1 MNAIELQGIHVAL
14 DGKQVL
20 HDIELTIKQGDFM
33 TFLGP
38 SGCGK
43 TTLLRTIAGL
53 QKADA
58 GTITI
63 SGREVANGET
73 QFHMEPSKRRLSL
86 VFQSYAL
93 WPHMTVYENVAFGL
107 QVRKLAKAVV
117 REKVE
122 AALGKMRI
130 AELAGRYP
138 SELSGGQQQRVA
150 IARAIVTEPDIL
162 LLDEPLSNLDAKLRV
177 EMRAELK
184 RLHQE
189 LNTTVIYV
197 THDQHEAMTLS
208 TQVAVFFGGRIVQ
221 LDKPR
226 QLYKHPKTLQVAE
239 FIGSAG
245 MQMNRLEGVVRTD
258 EEGLSWLETPVV
270 LIPLA
275 GGDNYSKPPQL
286 EQGVTMQD
294 GQEVVLTVRPEDI
307 RLYEERRPGSIAM
320 SVSAVFPSGAETLV
334 QLDAAGMSLM
344 ARVIG
349 ESEYEPGTT
358 LYAVLRQDQMNA
370 YDKKTGIRMELP
382 YANHN
387 NEPGESTHEN
397 RLSYSR

>member
-1 MNAIELQGIHVAL
+1 MHAIELQGIRVSL

-20 HDIELTIKQGDFM
+20 NDIDLTIKQGDFM

-53 QKADA
+53 QQAEA

-73 QFHMEPSKRRLSL
+73 SFHMEPSKRRLSL

-93 WPHMTVYENVAFGL
+93 WPHMTVFDNVAFGL
-107 QVRKLAKAVV
+107 QVRKLGKAEI
-117 REKVE
+117 REKVS
-122 AALGKMRI
+122 AALDKMRI
-130 AELAGRYP
+130 GELAARYP

-208 TQVAVFFGGRIVQ
+208 TQVAVFFGGQIVQ

-226 QLYKHPKTLQVAE
+226 ELYKHPKTLQISE
-239 FIGSAG
+239 FIGNTG
-245 MQMNRLEGVVRTD
+245 MQLNRLEVVVRTD
-258 EEGLSWLETPVV
+258 GEGLVWLDTPVA
-270 LIPLA
+270 LLPLA
-275 GGDNYSKPPQL
+275 AGDEL
-286 EQGVTMQD
+286 ED
-294 GQEVVLTVRPEDI
+294 GTEVVLTVRPEDI
-307 RLYEERRPGSIAM
+307 RLYESARLGSVAV
-320 SVSAVFPSGAETLV
+320 SVTAVFPSGAETYV
-334 QLDAAGMSLM
+334 QLDAGGQQLM

-349 ESEYEPGTT
+349 ESEYEPGAT
-358 LYAVLRQDQMNA
+358 LFAVLREDQMNA
-370 YDKKTGIRMELP
+370 YEKNTGIRLELT
-382 YANHN
+382 YARHN
-387 NEPGESTHEN
+387 NEPGESAHED
-397 RLSYSR
+397 RLSYTR

>member
-1 MNAIELQGIHVAL
+1 MNAIELQGIRVAL

-20 HDIELTIKQGDFM
+20 QDIDLTIKQGDFM

-53 QKADA
+53 QHADA

-63 SGREVANGET
+63 SGREVANGEKR
-73 QFHMEPSKRRLSL
+73 FHMEPSARRLSL

-93 WPHMTVYENVAFGL
+93 WPHMTVFENVAFGL
-107 QVRKLAKAVV
+107 QVRKLAKAEI
-117 REKVE
+117 RRSVE
-122 AALGKMRI
+122 AALDKMRI
-130 AELAGRYP
+130 AELAARYP

-208 TQVAVFFGGRIVQ
+208 TQVAVFFGGQIVQ

-239 FIGSAG
+239 FIGNGG
-245 MQMNRLEGVVRTD
+245 MQMNQLEGVIRT
-258 EEGLSWLETPVV
+258 GGGVWGRHRLETPIAVM
-270 LIPLA
+270 PLA
-275 GGDNYSKPPQL
+275 EGDGVNEGL
-286 EQGVTMQD
+286 EE
-294 GQEVVLTVRPEDI
+294 GQEVVLTIRPEDI
-307 RLYEERRPGSIAM
+307 KLYETNQPGSLGV

-334 QLDAAGMSLM
+334 QLDTGGWQLM

-349 ESEYEPGTT
+349 ETEYEPGDT
-358 LYAVLRQDQMNA
+358 LFAVLREQQMNV
-370 YDKKTGIRMELP
+370 YDKKTGVLMELS
-382 YANHN
+382 YATTN
-387 NEPGESTHEN
+387 NQLGESSHED

>member
-1 MNAIELQGIHVAL
+1 MHAIKLQGIRVSL

-20 HDIELTIKQGDFM
+20 NDINLTIKQGDFM

-53 QKADA
+53 QQAEA

-73 QFHMEPSKRRLSL
+73 SFHMEPSKRRLSL

-93 WPHMTVYENVAFGL
+93 WPHMTVFDNVAFGL
-107 QVRKLAKAVV
+107 QVRKLGKAEI
-117 REKVE
+117 REKVG
-122 AALGKMRI
+122 AALDKMRI
-130 AELAGRYP
+130 AELAARYP

-208 TQVAVFFGGRIVQ
+208 TQVAVFFGGQIVQ

-226 QLYKHPKTLQVAE
+226 QLYKHPQTLQVSE
-239 FIGSAG
+239 FIGNTG
-245 MQMNRLEGVVRTD
+245 MQMNRLDAIVRTD
-258 EEGLSWLETPVV
+258 DEGLAWLDTPVA
-270 LIPLA
+270 LLPLTA
-275 GGDNYSKPPQL
+275 GEGLK
-286 EQGVTMQD
+286 D
-294 GQEVVLTVRPEDI
+294 GLEVVLTVRPEDI
-307 RLYEERRPGSIAM
+307 RLHESKRPGSVAV
-320 SVSAVFPSGAETLV
+320 SVTAVFPSGAETYV
-334 QLDAAGMSLM
+334 QLDAGGHQLM

-358 LYAVLRQDQMNA
+358 LFAVLREDQMNA
-370 YDKKTGIRMELP
+370 YDKNTGIRMELK
-382 YANHN
+382 YARHN
-387 NEPGESTHEN
+387 NEPGESAHED